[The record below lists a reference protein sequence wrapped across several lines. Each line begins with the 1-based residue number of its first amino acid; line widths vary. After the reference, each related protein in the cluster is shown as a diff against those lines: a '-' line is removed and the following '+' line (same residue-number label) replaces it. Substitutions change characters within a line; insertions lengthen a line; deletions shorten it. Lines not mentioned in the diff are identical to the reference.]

1 MDEMHLLWQVDRLL
15 RKNYQL
21 WQPLHPDLRL
31 SEDLGLAFEDRV
43 ALVLDVEE
51 HFQIAISYEHIISLY
66 TVKDLVSCISSLLPA
81 PKIAT

>member
-1 MDEMHLLWQVDRLL
+1 MDEMHLLWQVDSLF

-31 SEDLGLAFEDRV
+31 SQDLGLTFEDRV

-51 HFQIAISYEHIISLY
+51 HFQIAISYEHIVSLH
-66 TVKDLVSCISSLLPA
+66 TVKDLVSCISALLLP
-81 PKIAT
+81 PKAAT